1 MNSKQ
6 TMQVF
11 SRPKQWLCWA
21 TVFLGIFFCKSI
33 LAQPADDYPKRPIRL
48 IVSFA
53 PGGGTD
59 IIARALT
66 VKLSD
71 ILKQSVFIE
80 NKIGASG
87 NIGTQYVAN
96 AVPDGYTF
104 LMTSS
109 AYVVNYSFQK
119 NQAGYDPIKD
129 FSPVIIAASQPMA
142 IVVNEKFAA
151 KNIQEL
157 KSLAAKTSLSYSSA
171 GAGTPPQITCDGL
184 FNGVW
189 KSDAVHIPYKG
200 AAPALTALISGEVPI
215 FCGTV
220 GGVSQYVKQ
229 GSVRILAISS
239 EKRLASMP
247 DIPTLSELGYPQ
259 LKNDV
264 WQGMFA
270 PAKTP
275 KYMVEK
281 MNQAMNQALKS
292 DEIQEKFKGL
302 DLVIVGGTTVQTT
315 EYIQS
320 ELKRWDW
327 ISKNSSTLKID

>member
-1 MNSKQ
+1 MNKQ
-6 TMQVF
+6 KMISGF
-11 SRPKQWLCWA
+11 PKSILWLWWA
-21 TVFLGIFFCKSI
+21 TALLGIFFGKSV
-33 LAQPADDYPKRPIRL
+33 LAQPVDDYPKKPIRI

-59 IIARALT
+59 IIARALAI
-66 VKLSD
+66 KLTD

-80 NKIGASG
+80 NKVGASG
-87 NIGTQYVAN
+87 NIGTQFVAN
-96 AVPDGYTF
+96 AAPDGYTY
-104 LMTSS
+104 LVTSS
-109 AYVVNYSFQK
+109 AFVVNYSFQK
-119 NQAGYDPIKD
+119 NQTGYDPIKD
-129 FSPVIIAASQPMA
+129 FAPVIIPASQPMA

-157 KSLAAKTSLSYSSA
+157 KNIAAKTSLSYSSA

-184 FNGVW
+184 FNGAW
-189 KSDAVHIPYKG
+189 KSGAVHIPYKG

-292 DEIQEKFKGL
+292 EEIQEKFKGL
-302 DLVIVGGTTVQTT
+302 DLVIAGGGTAQTA
-315 EYIQS
+315 EDIQS
-320 ELKRWDW
+320 ELKRWDS
-327 ISKNSSTLKID
+327 ISKNSNLKMD

>member
-1 MNSKQ
+1 MNNEKMIRVPTKSAAWLWWGA
-6 TMQVF
+6 VF
-11 SRPKQWLCWA
+11 
-21 TVFLGIFFCKSI
+21 FGMFFGKSS
-33 LAQPADDYPKRPIRL
+33 LAQPSDDYPKRPIRI

-66 VKLSD
+66 IKLTD

-80 NKIGASG
+80 NKVGASG

-96 AVPDGYTF
+96 AAPDGYTY
-104 LMTSS
+104 LVTSS
-109 AYVVNYSFQK
+109 AYIVNYSFQK

-157 KSLAAKTSLSYSSA
+157 KNLAAKTSLSYSSA

-229 GSVRILAISS
+229 GLVRVLAISS

-292 DEIQEKFKGL
+292 EEIQEKFKGL
-302 DLVIVGGTTVQTT
+302 DLVIVGGTTAQTT

-320 ELKRWDW
+320 ELKRWDL

>member
-1 MNSKQ
+1 M
-6 TMQVF
+6 
-11 SRPKQWLCWA
+11 
-21 TVFLGIFFCKSI
+21 
-33 LAQPADDYPKRPIRL
+33 
-48 IVSFA
+48 
-53 PGGGTD
+53 
-59 IIARALT
+59 
-66 VKLSD
+66 
-71 ILKQSVFIE
+71 
-80 NKIGASG
+80 
-87 NIGTQYVAN
+87 
-96 AVPDGYTF
+96 
-104 LMTSS
+104 
-109 AYVVNYSFQK
+109 
-119 NQAGYDPIKD
+119 
-129 FSPVIIAASQPMA
+129 
-142 IVVNEKFAA
+142 
-151 KNIQEL
+151 
-157 KSLAAKTSLSYSSA
+157 
-171 GAGTPPQITCDGL
+171 
-184 FNGVW
+184 
-189 KSDAVHIPYKG
+189 
-200 AAPALTALISGEVPI
+200 PI

-292 DEIQEKFKGL
+292 EEIQEKFKGL
-302 DLVIVGGTTVQTT
+302 DLVIVGGSTAQTT